1 MPRARATNETR
12 FSAQGS
18 ENICYATSNGSLT
31 AVVLLS
37 ESQMRRV
44 VGTFNSQMLREIVE
58 LDDEGVVEDN
68 NFIVIIYLNDLRKLG
83 SFFLTRWKLGNG
95 VALALHLR
103 WKVEE
108 YPRTLLHALY
118 LDALNEDASS

>member
-12 FSAQGS
+12 FLAQGS

-31 AVVLLS
+31 AIVLLS
-37 ESQMRRV
+37 ESRMRRV
-44 VGTFNSQMLREIVE
+44 PRLREIVE

-68 NFIVIIYLNDLRKLG
+68 NFIVIIYLNDLWKLE
-83 SFFLTRWKLGNG
+83 SLFLPRWKLGND
-95 VALALHLR
+95 VAFALHLR

-118 LDALNEDASS
+118 LDALNEDAS